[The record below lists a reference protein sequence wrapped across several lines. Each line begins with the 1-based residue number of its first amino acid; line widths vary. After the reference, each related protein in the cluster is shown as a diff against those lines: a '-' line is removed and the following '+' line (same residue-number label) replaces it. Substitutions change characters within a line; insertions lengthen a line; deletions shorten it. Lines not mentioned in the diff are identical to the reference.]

1 MKVTE
6 QTIPELIDFIEKSPT
21 VYNAVENIAAILKNR
36 GFTEIYEGKTWN
48 YDDFADENGSAKVF
62 CVRNGSALIAARI
75 PRRDFDGFLITAS
88 HGDSPTFRIKEDP
101 ELKSEGY
108 VTLSVER
115 YGGMICSTWMDKP
128 LSCAGRIAYRDA
140 DGSVKTKTVNV
151 DRDLLLIPNVAI
163 HMDRTVNESKKFNVA
178 VDMKPLMGIDGGRG
192 FYDQIAESANVRKE
206 DIIST
211 ELYLYNR
218 QRGVIWGDGQFISA
232 PRLDDLQCAYGCLK
246 GFLGAKTVEQAAV
259 YCVFDNEEVGS
270 GTKQGA
276 DSTFLSDFLCRVCDA
291 CAPGKTTEYMR
302 RIANSFM
309 ISADNAHSV
318 HPNHPEFAD
327 QKDRPKI
334 NGGIVVKYNA
344 AQKYTT
350 DCVSAALFEE
360 LCRKANVPVQHFT
373 NRADMAGGSTLG
385 NISNAHVSLDTVD
398 IGLAELAMHSSYETA
413 GTLDTLYLENAI
425 AAFYASVT
433 FKL

>member
-48 YDDFADENGSAKVF
+48 YDDLADENGSAKVF

-151 DRDLLLIPNVAI
+151 DRDLLLIRGERRAGP
-163 HMDRTVNESKKFNVA
+163 DTDGKKRE
-178 VDMKPLMGIDGGRG
+178 IR
-192 FYDQIAESANVRKE
+192 
-206 DIIST
+206 
-211 ELYLYNR
+211 
-218 QRGVIWGDGQFISA
+218 
-232 PRLDDLQCAYGCLK
+232 
-246 GFLGAKTVEQAAV
+246 
-259 YCVFDNEEVGS
+259 
-270 GTKQGA
+270 
-276 DSTFLSDFLCRVCDA
+276 
-291 CAPGKTTEYMR
+291 
-302 RIANSFM
+302 
-309 ISADNAHSV
+309 
-318 HPNHPEFAD
+318 
-327 QKDRPKI
+327 
-334 NGGIVVKYNA
+334 
-344 AQKYTT
+344 
-350 DCVSAALFEE
+350 
-360 LCRKANVPVQHFT
+360 
-373 NRADMAGGSTLG
+373 
-385 NISNAHVSLDTVD
+385 
-398 IGLAELAMHSSYETA
+398 
-413 GTLDTLYLENAI
+413 
-425 AAFYASVT
+425 
-433 FKL
+433 